1 MINKITNQVKILM
14 EMITLTLYLNPVP
27 SFTTMSSELV
37 KKFYMKLCDFVLK
50 TVDVLV
56 TEM

>member
-1 MINKITNQVKILM
+1 MINKITNQAKILM